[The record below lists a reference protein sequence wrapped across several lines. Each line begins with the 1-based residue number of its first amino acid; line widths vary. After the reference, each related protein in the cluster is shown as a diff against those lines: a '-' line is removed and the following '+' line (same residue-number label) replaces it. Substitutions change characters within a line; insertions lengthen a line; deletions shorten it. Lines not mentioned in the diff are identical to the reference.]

1 LSVRRETTAE
11 ERRLRAY
18 RDRQANWKN
27 WGPYLSE
34 RAWGTVREDYSPDG
48 AAWDYFPHD
57 HARSKAYR
65 WGEDGLAGIC
75 DRNQYL
81 CFALGLWNG
90 KDPILKER
98 MFGLTGPEGNHG
110 EDAKEAWFYLDSTPT
125 HSYMKMLYKYPQAEF
140 PYGDLVAENGRRGY
154 HDDEYELWDTNVF
167 EQGYWDVF
175 IEYAKPFQD
184 DILVN
189 IEVFN
194 RGTEAAEIT
203 VLPTLWFRNTWSWG
217 YENGPMLDAK
227 GKPRMK
233 RVPDAGD
240 TSGVEAVHP
249 TSDLYMFYLQDAD
262 EVLFTENETNY
273 EKLHGSPNTTP
284 YVKDSFH
291 RYLCDGETGAVN
303 PDGEG
308 TKCAGVYKLMVEPGT
323 SRTVRCR
330 ITRVEQAAP
339 FKDYDKLFDKKK
351 READEFY
358 ASVQNPRLP
367 EEELSVQRQ
376 ALAGMLWTKQ
386 LFYYDVEQ
394 WLRGDP
400 SMPAPPEGRS
410 KGRNRDWGH
419 MANFD
424 IISMPDKWE
433 YPWYATWDLAFHCI
447 PLTLVDADFAK
458 RQLELMTREWYM
470 HPNGQL
476 PAYEWAFDDVN
487 PPVHAWAV
495 WRCYKI
501 DEKMRGRPDRDFL
514 EGVFHKLMLNFTW
527 WVNRKDTEGSNIFQG
542 GFLGLDN
549 IGVFDRSA
557 ELPTGGRIDQSDGTS
572 WMAAYC
578 LQMLRV
584 SLELA
589 RETKCYQDTAT
600 KFFEH
605 FLRIANAMTDVG
617 GEGHSLWDEEDGFF
631 YDYLHLPDGTTHKLA
646 VRSLVGLLP
655 LFAVDT
661 IEPETLAQMPDLER
675 RMKWFMEH
683 RPHLVGNMASVTV
696 PGTGQRRLFALLTR
710 DRLVRVL
717 RRMLDEDEFLSPY
730 GIRSISKVHK
740 KEPYVFEVDGH
751 AHSVDY
757 WPAESRS
764 GLFGGNSNWRGP
776 IWFPVNYLI
785 IESLQKFHHYYGDDL
800 KVELPTG
807 SGNWVNLDE
816 VATDLSKRLINLFM
830 PDPDDGTRPVNAR
843 TPLFDADPYF
853 APYPLFYEFFHA
865 DNGAGVGA
873 MHQTGWTGLVAK
885 LLQQSGA

>member
-1 LSVRRETTAE
+1 M
-11 ERRLRAY
+11 
-18 RDRQANWKN
+18 
-27 WGPYLSE
+27 SE
-34 RAWGTVREDYSPDG
+34 RSWGTVREDYSPDG

-65 WGEDGLAGIC
+65 WGEDGLGGIC
-75 DRNQYL
+75 DRNQYM

-125 HSYMKMLYKYPQAEF
+125 HSYMKMLYKYPQSEF
-140 PYGDLVAENGRRGY
+140 PYGDLVEENGRRGY
-154 HDDEYELWDTNVF
+154 LDDEYELWDTGCF
-167 EQGYWDVF
+167 DGGYWDVF

-184 DILVN
+184 DVLVQ
-189 IEVFN
+189 IELFN
-194 RGTEAAEIT
+194 RSDEAREIT

-217 YENGPMLDAK
+217 YEHGPMLDVE
-227 GKPRMK
+227 GKPRM
-233 RVPDAGD
+233 RQTADATD
-240 TSGVEAVHP
+240 SKAVEAVHP
-249 TSDLYMFYLQDAD
+249 TSDLYMFYLQEAD

-273 EKLHGSPNTTP
+273 ARLYGSANTSH
-284 YVKDSFH
+284 YVKDAFH
-291 RYLCDGETGAVN
+291 RYIVDGDGDAVN
-303 PDGEG
+303 PAREG
-308 TKCAGVYKLMVEPGT
+308 TKCAGVYRLTVEPGE
-323 SRTVRCR
+323 RKVIRCR

-339 FKDYDKLFDKKK
+339 FRDFPDLFQKKK
-351 READEFY
+351 READAFY
-358 ASVQNPRLP
+358 AAIQNPDLP
-367 EEELSVQRQ
+367 EEEASVQRQ

-400 SMPAPPEGRS
+400 AMPPPPPGRNER
-410 KGRNRDWGH
+410 RNRDWAH

-447 PLTLVDADFAK
+447 PLTLVDADYAK

-501 DEKMRGRPDRDFL
+501 DEKLRGRPDRDFL
-514 EGVFHKLMLNFTW
+514 EGVFHKLLLNFTW

-589 RETKCYQDTAT
+589 GETACYQDTAT

-617 GEGHSLWDEEDGFF
+617 GHGHSLWDEEDGFF

-661 IEPETLAQMPDLER
+661 IEPEQLARMPDLER
-675 RMKWFMEH
+675 RMLWFMEH
-683 RPHLVGNMASVTV
+683 RPHLVGNMASVAV
-696 PGTGQRRLFALLTR
+696 PGVGKRRLFALLTR

-816 VATDLSKRLINLFM
+816 VATDLSRRLIALFM
-830 PDPDDGTRPVNAR
+830 PDPDDGCRPVNAR
-843 TPLFDADPYF
+843 TPIFDEDPYF
-853 APYPLFYEFFHA
+853 ASYPLFYEFFHA
-865 DNGAGVGA
+865 DTGAGVGA

-885 LLQQSGA
+885 LLQQSGAG